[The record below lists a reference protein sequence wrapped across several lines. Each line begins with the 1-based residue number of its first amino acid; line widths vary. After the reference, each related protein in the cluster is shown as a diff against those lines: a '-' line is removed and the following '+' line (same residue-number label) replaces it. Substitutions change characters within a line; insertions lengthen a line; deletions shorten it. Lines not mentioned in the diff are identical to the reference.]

1 MVASNTE
8 VYLHKY
14 IAPALISWKGKTIVI
29 LLYSVLTVI
38 CLIKF
43 FNIRTYFS
51 MELFV
56 NEEFGQHSFLQ
67 ARNTYFGISYK
78 PTTYV
83 QLAETDGLDLEQL

>member
-8 VYLHKY
+8 IYLQKY
-14 IAPALISWKGKTIVI
+14 VAPALISWKGKTAVI
-29 LLYSVLTVI
+29 LLYSALTAV
-38 CLIKF
+38 CLVKF
-43 FNIRTYFS
+43 FDIQTYFS

-56 NEEFGQHSFLQ
+56 NEEFGQYDFLQ